1 MILSSAVYKLA
12 YLSKCCELKE
22 LFLHV
27 WHGID
32 ETIIDNATDEWRG
45 RRSFFAYVCKQKA
58 DTFRHM
64 TRDVP
69 VFVKCDDF

>member
-45 RRSFFAYVCKQKA
+45 RLSLRMCASKRRILSAI
-58 DTFRHM
+58 
-64 TRDVP
+64 
-69 VFVKCDDF
+69 